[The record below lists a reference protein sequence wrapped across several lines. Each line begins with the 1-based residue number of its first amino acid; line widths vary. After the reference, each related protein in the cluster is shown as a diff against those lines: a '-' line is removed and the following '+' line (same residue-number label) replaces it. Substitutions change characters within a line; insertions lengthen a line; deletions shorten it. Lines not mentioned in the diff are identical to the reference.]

1 MSHYQLRYGDGYAT
15 IVRPTWSEHGGL
27 NASVDVVEEG
37 DDAGS
42 RMVEANVTLKPRG
55 DGGPF
60 SEVQNL
66 PQVEVTAPF
75 NGGSNKAARPEMID
89 VDLYIERVGDD
100 GAAGVLPF
108 PMTQTPFPTDDS
120 KTNVLFVK
128 EHSQFKGA
136 VDNFS
141 IERASGQIDRGCMDK
156 FLIERA
162 AGYDRNISASMSS
175 KKRKES
181 PTDATP
187 TKEGGKTKKKKK
199 DKSNKK
205 QKTSKKSAAKSSKDN
220 DDDDGANKSSP
231 KRAPSAQETPNKET
245 PSEKSPENKASSE
258 KKSHSSSKKASS
270 EKTFKMVE
278 KASPKKTT
286 KKTAEDKKEPPK
298 SSAKK
303 ASKKKKDDD
312 IDSKKEKKP
321 KRPPNGYMMF
331 SSDIRPKIMKENP
344 GLKVTEVAK
353 KTGAA
358 YRALGDDEKKKYTDA
373 AKEALDKF
381 KEEHPDLPKST
392 RKKKNK
398 EPTEEEEANAA
409 VGNDE
414 VIDGDEKVDDVED
427 KPKRPLNAYMTFS
440 NEVRAKIKED
450 NPDAKPTEIM
460 SKVGEAYRAL
470 GDDAKKQYKDVAGA
484 AMAKFKEEHGD
495 DALKRKSKK
504 KKKQTNSG
512 DVVVKRQ
519 SSGGG
524 GGSHPTGDNL
534 AHIPAEPAAGFPEG
548 WTTQSVP
555 RKTGDKSDMYWFSPA
570 KSFKF
575 RSKPQVKRF
584 RESLE
589 RAGGGDEVAAME
601 LYLREEKEKSG
612 GNNGSSKKRKAIS
625 GKKKK
630 DDGSGGVKD
639 DGNNSSDGDEVL
651 EA

>member
-175 KKRKES
+175 KKRKEN

-187 TKEGGKTKKKKK
+187 TKE

-205 QKTSKKSAAKSSKDN
+205 RKTSKKSAVKSSKDN
-220 DDDDGANKSSP
+220 G
-231 KRAPSAQETPNKET
+231 
-245 PSEKSPENKASSE
+245 
-258 KKSHSSSKKASS
+258 
-270 EKTFKMVE
+270 
-278 KASPKKTT
+278 
-286 KKTAEDKKEPPK
+286 
-298 SSAKK
+298 
-303 ASKKKKDDD
+303 
-312 IDSKKEKKP
+312 
-321 KRPPNGYMMF
+321 
-331 SSDIRPKIMKENP
+331 
-344 GLKVTEVAK
+344 
-353 KTGAA
+353 
-358 YRALGDDEKKKYTDA
+358 
-373 AKEALDKF
+373 
-381 KEEHPDLPKST
+381 
-392 RKKKNK
+392 KKKNN
-398 EPTEEEEANAA
+398 EPIEEEEEETNAA

-414 VIDGDEKVDDVED
+414 VIDGDDDEKVDAMED

>member
-1 MSHYQLRYGDGYAT
+1 MNIVVHFNNTTTEIQVASASSLPNNINVETWGQLCQRFCETKLLHPPQLLQLLTALHPDGRMSHYQLRYGDGYAT

-175 KKRKES
+175 KKRKEN

-187 TKEGGKTKKKKK
+187 TKE

-205 QKTSKKSAAKSSKDN
+205 RKTSKKSAVKSSKDN
-220 DDDDGANKSSP
+220 G
-231 KRAPSAQETPNKET
+231 
-245 PSEKSPENKASSE
+245 
-258 KKSHSSSKKASS
+258 
-270 EKTFKMVE
+270 
-278 KASPKKTT
+278 
-286 KKTAEDKKEPPK
+286 
-298 SSAKK
+298 
-303 ASKKKKDDD
+303 
-312 IDSKKEKKP
+312 
-321 KRPPNGYMMF
+321 
-331 SSDIRPKIMKENP
+331 
-344 GLKVTEVAK
+344 
-353 KTGAA
+353 
-358 YRALGDDEKKKYTDA
+358 
-373 AKEALDKF
+373 
-381 KEEHPDLPKST
+381 
-392 RKKKNK
+392 KKKNN
-398 EPTEEEEANAA
+398 EPIEEEEEETNAA

-414 VIDGDEKVDDVED
+414 VIDGDDDEKVDAMED

-630 DDGSGGVKD
+630 GDDSGSVND
-639 DGNNSSDGDEVL
+639 DGNNSSDGDEVP
-651 EA
+651 EAWEA